1 MEVTK
6 SRFGEIHSI
15 VTETKNNKLKTNV
28 GKKVVTKNSMEEL
41 IKETASRNIK
51 SAKDRF
57 NVILDNDISKLSGLK
72 KYVKSQ
78 TKILYIFRLLK

>member
-1 MEVTK
+1 
-6 SRFGEIHSI
+6 
-15 VTETKNNKLKTNV
+15 
-28 GKKVVTKNSMEEL
+28 MEEL

-57 NVILDNDISKLSGLK
+57 NVIVDNDISKLGGLK